1 MLPGWDSVEIT
12 STYARWFTY
21 AGFVALFLLGVFEVL
36 GHIYSVREARL
47 TAAAAA
53 READNKRAEADARIA
68 EAQRGAAEAN
78 RATEDERLARVELQ
92 KLVAW
97 RTITPEQQK
106 QIGARLK
113 GRFPGVRIAFTVN
126 AGDPEGLAFGTQIA
140 ATALEAGW
148 NIVTFAPITHLGGFE
163 TGVKITTTGDAIT
176 LHASDALTHELNVL
190 GFDAVRSPQI
200 DPRDTDPLKGPLLYV
215 FVGLRPQTIPNE
227 VSRAIANANP
237 K

>member
-21 AGFVALFLLGVFEVL
+21 AGFVALFLLGVFDVL

-53 READNKRAEADARIA
+53 READNKRADADARIA

-78 RATEDERLARVELQ
+78 KATEHERLARVELQ

-106 QIGARLK
+106 EIGARLK
-113 GRFPGVRIAFTVN
+113 RHFPEVRVAFSVN
-126 AGDPEGLAFGTQIA
+126 AGDPEGFAFGTQIA
-140 ATALEAGW
+140 AIAIEAGW
-148 NIVTFAPITHLGGFE
+148 NIVAFAPVMNLGHFE
-163 TGVKITTTGDAIT
+163 TGVRITTTGDTNT
-176 LHASDALTHELNVL
+176 LHASDTLTHELTAL
-190 GFDAVRSPQI
+190 GFDATRSPEI
-200 DPRDTDPLKGPLLYV
+200 DPRTTDPLKTPLLYV
-215 FVGLRPQTIPNE
+215 FVGLRPQTIPNQ
-227 VSRAIANANP
+227 VSKAIAST